1 MGHYVP
7 GKEPTCGTCG
17 KNKIRTKGAKQCGQC
32 NKEPG
37 WHLPRP
43 DVPASAPIA
52 PQTSGQR
59 SLADDLNAALKQ
71 QPRTLVDLAEKCR
84 VTQGQALDGLLVLKQ
99 RGINVQ
105 QFGDR
110 WSLERA
116 PDLGSASDSPSYQSR
131 NDGRYR
137 FGWLGDTHLCSKYAR
152 LDVLRDI
159 YRRFAD
165 RDIDRIFH
173 AGNWIDGE
181 ARFNKFDLIVHG
193 MDAQIRYLRDEYPVA
208 PNGLT
213 TYAIAGDDHEGW
225 YCQREGVDIGKYAEN
240 ELRVGGRSDWVN
252 LGYMEAFIPLQHA
265 DSGKIAQLHLVHP
278 GGGSAYA
285 TSYTVQ
291 KLVESYSGGGK
302 PAVLL
307 AGHYHK
313 LEFINVR
320 NVWAIQTGCVQDQT
334 PFARK
339 KRLQYSIGAGVA
351 ELEQDAET
359 GAIVGCTVEM
369 WNYFD
374 RGYYN
379 GRWSHSGDVVLPE
392 RVA

>member
-1 MGHYVP
+1 
-7 GKEPTCGTCG
+7 
-17 KNKIRTKGAKQCGQC
+17 
-32 NKEPG
+32 
-37 WHLPRP
+37 
-43 DVPASAPIA
+43 
-52 PQTSGQR
+52 
-59 SLADDLNAALKQ
+59 
-71 QPRTLVDLAEKCR
+71 
-84 VTQGQALDGLLVLKQ
+84 
-99 RGINVQ
+99 
-105 QFGDR
+105 
-110 WSLERA
+110 
-116 PDLGSASDSPSYQSR
+116 
-131 NDGRYR
+131 
-137 FGWLGDTHLCSKYAR
+137 
-152 LDVLRDI
+152 
-159 YRRFAD
+159 
-165 RDIDRIFH
+165 
-173 AGNWIDGE
+173 
-181 ARFNKFDLIVHG
+181 
-193 MDAQIRYLRDEYPVA
+193 
-208 PNGLT
+208 
-213 TYAIAGDDHEGW
+213 
-225 YCQREGVDIGKYAEN
+225 
-240 ELRVGGRSDWVN
+240 
-252 LGYMEAFIPLQHA
+252 
-265 DSGKIAQLHLVHP
+265 VHP